1 MTPKTPMRSDK
12 FPFGIAGVS
21 VGEIE
26 RQVPAGEAPPLPPN
40 DRLNVVG
47 KPVPRIN
54 ARAKV
59 TGAARF
65 TVDIKLN
72 GMLHGRLF
80 RSPHPHAR
88 IVSIDTQAAQR
99 HPDVRAV
106 HIITGTVG
114 RATELAP
121 ETDSAVAGAI
131 RVPRALYVGA
141 PIVAVAAITPEA
153 AEAALGLIKV
163 EYEVLPFVVD
173 IEDARKPD
181 APAVFR
187 SPVVGFSFAGGTLA
201 GAELQQHGNVRGPTK
216 SGTRG
221 NVKNGFAEADAV
233 VDGEFR
239 TQVQTHC
246 CAETHAIV
254 ADWRADGLTV
264 YLSTQFTAGV
274 RGELAEAFN
283 LPRNRVRV
291 VVDAM
296 GGGFGSKS
304 SAGNYA
310 RAAIAL
316 SRAAG
321 APVRL
326 VLDRHEEQL
335 DSGNRPGTFQRLKIG
350 ARKDGRISAISLYTY
365 GTAGTAIGAGV
376 GNIAQAM
383 YECPN
388 FDIEQYDVFINAG
401 PGCAMRAPGA
411 VPGAFALEQSVD
423 ELAEKLKIDPLA
435 LRDRIDAS
443 PVRREERRR
452 GAERIGW
459 SRRHAPGADSG
470 PIKRG
475 MGMAQSLWGANVQTN
490 ASCEVRLLRDGSV
503 EFLSSVQDIGT
514 GIGTVL
520 AQVVAEELGLR
531 AEDITVR
538 IGDTDFP
545 AGPPS
550 YGSRTT
556 ASITPPA
563 RNAAYKIKQM
573 LFEMVAPHLG
583 VAAEELKAQNG
594 RIVAKADPAHGM
606 SLRDAAA
613 TLRTDQI
620 SAFAS
625 RSDDYGGFSRLM
637 PDAALAQTDLGGVQ
651 FAEVA
656 VDTETGIVRV
666 ERVVAVQDCGRP
678 MNPLQIESQVHG
690 GILMGISYALFED
703 RIIDRHTGHM
713 LNADL
718 EHYKIIGSRETP
730 EIDVLLLENY
740 QGQSATDAYG
750 IAEPSN
756 IATAPAIANAVYN
769 AIGVRLRQLPM
780 TPAVVLGALGRIPR
794 GS

>member
-1 MTPKTPMRSDK
+1 MRRDK
-12 FPFGIAGVS
+12 FPSGIAGVS

-26 RQVPAGEAPPLPPN
+26 RQVPADEAPPLPTN
-40 DRLNVVG
+40 DRLAVIG
-47 KPVPRIN
+47 KSVPRIN
-54 ARAKV
+54 GRAKV
-59 TGAARF
+59 TGTARF
-65 TVDIKLN
+65 TVDIKLP
-72 GMLHGRLF
+72 GMLHARLL

-88 IVSIDTQAAQR
+88 IASIDIQAAER

-106 HIITGTVG
+106 HVITDVVG
-114 RATELAP
+114 RAVERDSG
-121 ETDSAVAGAI
+121 TDRGAGVHLPA
-131 RVPRALYVGA
+131 ALYIGA
-141 PIVAVAAITPEA
+141 PIAAVAAITEEVA
-153 AEAALGLIKV
+153 DAALGLIKV
-163 EYEVLPFVVD
+163 DYEVLPFVVD
-173 IEDARKPD
+173 MEDARKSD
-181 APAVFR
+181 APAVFA
-187 SPVVGFSFAGGTLA
+187 SPVIGTGFEGRTPGSGEIA
-201 GAELQQHGNVRGPTK
+201 QHGNIRGPSK
-216 SGTRG
+216 AGARG
-221 NVKNGFAEADAV
+221 DIDVGFAEADV
-233 VDGEFR
+233 VVEEEYR

-246 CAETHAIV
+246 CMETHSVV
-254 ADWRADGLTV
+254 ADWRPDGLTV

-274 RGELAEAFN
+274 RNELAEAFK

-310 RAAIAL
+310 RAAVAL

-326 VLDRHEEQL
+326 ALDRREEQL

-350 ARKDGRISAISLYTY
+350 ARKDGRLSAISLYTY
-365 GTAGTAIGAGV
+365 GTAGTATGAGV
-376 GNIAQAM
+376 GNVAQAM
-383 YECPN
+383 YECAN
-388 FDIEQYDVFINAG
+388 FASEQYDVFINAG
-401 PGCAMRAPGA
+401 PGCAMRGPGNT
-411 VPGAFALEQSVD
+411 PGAFALEQTID
-423 ELAEKLKIDPLA
+423 ELAEKLTIDPLL

-459 SRRHAPGADSG
+459 SRRHVPGADKG

-475 MGMAQSLWGANVQTN
+475 IGVAQSLWGANVQTN

-503 EFLSSVQDIGT
+503 EILSSVQDIGT

-531 AEDITVR
+531 PQDITVR

-573 LFEMVAPHLG
+573 LLEIAAPHLG
-583 VAAEELKAQNG
+583 VAVDDLLMRDG
-594 RIVAKADPAHGM
+594 RIVARQDATRSM

-620 SAFAS
+620 GALAS
-625 RSDDYGGFSRLM
+625 RSDDYGGFRRAM
-637 PDAALAQTDLGGVQ
+637 TDAALAENDLGGVQ

-656 VDTETGIVRV
+656 VDTETGIIRV
-666 ERVVAVQDCGRP
+666 ERFVAVQDCGRP
-678 MNPLQIESQVHG
+678 MNPRQIESQVQG
-690 GILMGISYALFED
+690 GILQGISYALFED
-703 RIIDRHTGHM
+703 RIMDRHTGYM

-718 EHYKIIGSRETP
+718 EHYKIVGPRETP
-730 EIDVLLLENY
+730 DIDVIVLENY

-756 IATAPAIANAVYN
+756 IATAPAIANAIYN

-780 TPAVVLGALGRIPR
+780 TPAAVLSALGRIPR

>member
-1 MTPKTPMRSDK
+1 MASTDQMRRDR
-12 FPFGIAGVS
+12 FPSGIVGVS
-21 VGEIE
+21 IGEIE
-26 RQVPAGEAPPLPPN
+26 QQVPAGEAPPLPLN
-40 DRLNVVG
+40 AQLNVIG
-47 KPVPRIN
+47 KSVPRIN
-54 ARAKV
+54 GRAKV

-65 TVDIKLN
+65 TVDIKLA
-72 GMLHGRLF
+72 GMLHGRLL

-88 IVSIDTQAAQR
+88 IVSIDTKAAER

-106 HIITGTVG
+106 HVITDIVG
-114 RATELAP
+114 RAMESEPA
-121 ETDSAVAGAI
+121 AV
-131 RVPRALYVGA
+131 PLPPALYVGA
-141 PIVAVAAITPEA
+141 PIAAVAATTPEA
-153 AEAALGLIKV
+153 AEAALSLIKI

-173 IEDARKPD
+173 MESARKAD
-181 APAVFR
+181 APAVFQ
-187 SPVVGFSFAGGTLA
+187 SPVVGFSFSEGVVAREEIA
-201 GAELQQHGNVRGPTK
+201 QHGNMRGPIKPGVRGDVNK
-216 SGTRG
+216 
-221 NVKNGFAEADAV
+221 GFAEADV
-233 VDGEFR
+233 TVEGEYR

-246 CAETHAIV
+246 CMETHSIV

-274 RGELAEAFN
+274 RAELAAAFG

-304 SAGNYA
+304 GAGNYA
-310 RAAIAL
+310 RAAVAL
-316 SRAAG
+316 SRVAG
-321 APVRL
+321 APIRL
-326 VLDRHEEQL
+326 ALDRREEQL

-350 ARKDGRISAISLYTY
+350 AGKDGLLRAISLYTY
-365 GTAGTAIGAGV
+365 GTAGTALGAGV
-376 GNIAQAM
+376 GNVAQAM
-383 YECPN
+383 YACPN
-388 FDIEQYDVFINAG
+388 FDIEQYDIFINAG

-411 VPGAFALEQSVD
+411 VPGAFALEQAID
-423 ELAEKLKIDPLA
+423 ELAEKLKLDPLA

-452 GAERIGW
+452 GAELIGW
-459 SRRHAPGADSG
+459 SHRRAPGADSD

-475 MGMAQSLWGANVQTN
+475 IGMAQSLWGANVQTN

-503 EFLSSVQDIGT
+503 EILSSVQDIGT

-520 AQVVAEELGLR
+520 AQVVAEEFGLR
-531 AEDITVR
+531 PQDITVR

-563 RNAAYKIKQM
+563 RNAAYKLKQT
-573 LFEMVAPHLG
+573 LLEIVAPHLG
-583 VAAEELKAQNG
+583 VTVDDLVLRGG
-594 RIVAKADPAHGM
+594 RIIAKTDPARGM
-606 SLRDAAA
+606 SLREAAA

-625 RSDDYGGFSRLM
+625 RGDDYGGFRRTM
-637 PDAALAQTDLGGVQ
+637 TDAALAQTDLGGVQ
-651 FAEVA
+651 FAEVS

-666 ERVVAVQDCGRP
+666 ERFVAVQDCGRP
-678 MNPLQIESQVHG
+678 MNPQQIESQVQG
-690 GILMGISYALFED
+690 GVLMGLSYALFED
-703 RIIDRHTGHM
+703 RVFDRHTGHV

-718 EHYKIIGSRETP
+718 EHYKIAGSRETP
-730 EIDVLLLENY
+730 DIEVLLLENY
-740 QGQSATDAYG
+740 QGQSSTDAYG

-780 TPAVVLGALGRIPR
+780 TPAAVLAALGRVPH

>member
-1 MTPKTPMRSDK
+1 MSPNTPTRTEK

-26 RQVPAGEAPPLPPN
+26 RQVPIDEAPPLPTN
-40 DRLNVVG
+40 DRLLVIG
-47 KPVPRIN
+47 KSVPRIN
-54 ARAKV
+54 GRAKV

-65 TVDIKLN
+65 TVDIKLP
-72 GMLHGRLF
+72 GMLHARLL
-80 RSPHPHAR
+80 RSPHPHANV
-88 IVSIDTQAAQR
+88 VSIDTKTAER

-106 HIITGTVG
+106 HVITDVVG
-114 RATELAP
+114 RAIERDP
-121 ETDSAVAGAI
+121 GAGG
-131 RVPRALYVGA
+131 RLPPALYIGS
-141 PIVAVAAITPEA
+141 PIAAVAATTPEA
-153 AEAALGLIKV
+153 ADAALRLIGV
-163 EYEVLPFVVD
+163 EFEVLPFVVG

-181 APAVFR
+181 APTVFA
-187 SPVVGFSFAGGTLA
+187 SPVIGTGFEGIGAGGEVA
-201 GAELQQHGNVRGPTK
+201 QHGNVRGPSK
-216 SGTRG
+216 AGARG
-221 NVKNGFAEADAV
+221 DIDAGFAAADV
-233 VDGEFR
+233 VVEEEYR

-246 CAETHAIV
+246 CMETHAVV
-254 ADWRADGLTV
+254 ADWRSDGLTV

-274 RGELAEAFN
+274 RNELAQAFK

-310 RAAIAL
+310 RAAVAL

-326 VLDRHEEQL
+326 ALDRREEQL

-350 ARKDGRISAISLYTY
+350 ARKDGRLSAISLYTY
-365 GTAGTAIGAGV
+365 GTAGTATGAGV

-388 FDIEQYDVFINAG
+388 FASEQYDVFINAG
-401 PGCAMRAPGA
+401 PGCAMRGPGNT
-411 VPGAFALEQSVD
+411 PGAFALEQAID
-423 ELAEKLKIDPLA
+423 ELAEKLAIDPLL

-443 PVRREERRR
+443 PVRHEERRR

-459 SRRHAPGADSG
+459 SRRHAPGADRG
-470 PIKRG
+470 PLKRG
-475 MGMAQSLWGANVQTN
+475 IGVAQSLWGANVQTN
-490 ASCEVRLLRDGSV
+490 AACEVRLLRDGSV
-503 EFLSSVQDIGT
+503 EILSSVQDIGT

-531 AEDITVR
+531 PQDITVR
-538 IGDTDFP
+538 IGDTEFP

-573 LFEMVAPHLG
+573 VFDLVAPHLG
-583 VAAEELKAQNG
+583 VAADDLLMRGG
-594 RIVAKADPAHGM
+594 RIVVRSDAARGM
-606 SLRDAAA
+606 SLREAAA
-613 TLRTDQI
+613 TMRTDQI
-620 SAFAS
+620 GVLAS
-625 RSDDYGGFSRLM
+625 RSDDYGGFRRM
-637 PDAALAQTDLGGVQ
+637 MTDAALAETDLGGVQ

-666 ERVVAVQDCGRP
+666 ERFVAVQDCGRP
-678 MNPLQIESQVHG
+678 MNPRQIESQVQG
-690 GILMGISYALFED
+690 GVLQGISYALFED
-703 RIIDRHTGHM
+703 RIFDRNTGSM

-718 EHYKIIGSRETP
+718 EHYKIVGSRETP
-730 EIDVLLLENY
+730 DIDVILLENY
-740 QGQSATDAYG
+740 QGESATDAYG
-750 IAEPSN
+750 IAEPAN

-769 AIGVRLRQLPM
+769 AIGVRLRQIPM
-780 TPAVVLGALGRIPR
+780 TPAAVLSALGRIPR

>member
-1 MTPKTPMRSDK
+1 MPTKESTRAEK
-12 FPFGIAGVS
+12 FPSGIVGVS
-21 VGEIE
+21 LGEIE

-40 DRLNVVG
+40 DRLTLIG
-47 KPVPRIN
+47 KSVPRIN

-65 TVDIKLN
+65 TVDVKLA
-72 GMLHGRLF
+72 GMLHARVL
-80 RSPHPHAR
+80 RSPHAHAR
-88 IVSIDTQAAQR
+88 IISIDTQAAER
-99 HPDVRAV
+99 HPGVCAV
-106 HIITGTVG
+106 HIITDIVG
-114 RATELAP
+114 RATERAL
-121 ETDSAVAGAI
+121 ETDPAQASGI
-131 RVPRALYVGA
+131 RLPRALYVGA
-141 PIVAVAAITPEA
+141 PIAAVAATTPEI
-153 AEAALGLIKV
+153 AEAALSLIKI

-173 IEDARKPD
+173 MEEAREAN

-187 SPVVGFSFAGGTLA
+187 SPVTGSGFAGGIPA
-201 GAELQQHGNVRGPTK
+201 GAELAQQGNVRGPSKVGARGDLTK
-216 SGTRG
+216 
-221 NVKNGFAEADAV
+221 GFAEADV
-233 VDGEFR
+233 VVEGEFR

-246 CAETHAIV
+246 CMETHAAI

-264 YLSTQFTAGV
+264 YISTQFTAGV
-274 RGELAEAFN
+274 RNELADAFN
-283 LPRNRVRV
+283 LPRGRVRI

-310 RAAIAL
+310 RVAVAL

-326 VLDRHEEQL
+326 ALDRREEQL

-350 ARKDGRISAISLYTY
+350 ARKDGSLSAISLYTY
-365 GTAGTAIGAGV
+365 GTAGTATGAGV
-376 GNIAQAM
+376 GNIAQTM

-388 FDIEQYDVFINAG
+388 FDSEQYDVFINAG
-401 PGCAMRAPGA
+401 PGCAMRGPGNT
-411 VPGAFALEQSVD
+411 PGAFALEQAID
-423 ELAEKLKIDPLA
+423 ELAEKLSIDPLA

-443 PVRREERRR
+443 PVRREERRI

-470 PIKRG
+470 TVKRG
-475 MGMAQSLWGANVQTN
+475 VGVAQSLWGANVQTN

-503 EFLSSVQDIGT
+503 EVLSSVQDIGT
-514 GIGTVL
+514 GIVTVL

-531 AEDITVR
+531 PEDVTIR

-563 RNAAYKIKQM
+563 RNAAHKIKQT
-573 LFEMVAPHLG
+573 LFESTAPHLG
-583 VAAEELKAQNG
+583 VAAETLVMGGG
-594 RIVAKADPAHGM
+594 RIFVQADPARGM
-606 SLRDAAA
+606 SLREAAA
-613 TLRTDQI
+613 KLRTDQI

-625 RSDDYGGFSRLM
+625 RADDYGGFRRTMS
-637 PDAALAQTDLGGVQ
+637 DAALAQTDLGGVQ
-651 FAEVA
+651 FAAVA

-678 MNPLQIESQVHG
+678 MNPAQIESQVQG
-690 GILMGISYALFED
+690 GVLQGISYALFED
-703 RIIDRHTGHM
+703 RILDQPTGTM
-713 LNADL
+713 LNPDL
-718 EHYKIIGSRETP
+718 EHYKIVGSRETP
-730 EIDVLLLENY
+730 QIDVVVLENY

-756 IATAPAIANAVYN
+756 IATAPAVANAVYN
-769 AIGVRLRQLPM
+769 AIGVRMRQLPM
-780 TPAVVLGALGRIPR
+780 TPAAVLGALGRIPH

>member
-1 MTPKTPMRSDK
+1 MRRDK
-12 FPFGIAGVS
+12 FPSGIAGVS

-26 RQVPAGEAPPLPPN
+26 RQVPADEAPPLPTN
-40 DRLNVVG
+40 DRLAVIG
-47 KPVPRIN
+47 KSVPRIN
-54 ARAKV
+54 GRAKV

-65 TVDIKLN
+65 TVDIKLPS
-72 GMLHGRLF
+72 MLHARLL
-80 RSPHPHAR
+80 RSPHAHAH
-88 IVSIDTQAAQR
+88 IVSIDTQAGER

-106 HIITGTVG
+106 HVITDVVG
-114 RATELAP
+114 RAIERDP
-121 ETDSAVAGAI
+121 GTDHGAGG
-131 RVPRALYVGA
+131 RLPPALYVGA
-141 PIVAVAAITPEA
+141 PIAAIAATTPEA
-153 AEAALGLIKV
+153 ADAALRLIEV

-173 IEDARKPD
+173 MEDARKPD
-181 APAVFR
+181 APAVFAL
-187 SPVVGFSFAGGTLA
+187 PVVGSGFAGGVPA
-201 GAELQQHGNVRGPTK
+201 GGELQQHGNIRGPSK
-216 SGTRG
+216 AGARG
-221 NVKNGFAEADAV
+221 DIDAGFAEAEV
-233 VDGEFR
+233 VVEEEYR

-246 CAETHAIV
+246 CMETHSVV
-254 ADWRADGLTV
+254 ADWRPDGLTV

-274 RGELAEAFN
+274 RNELAEAFR

-310 RAAIAL
+310 RAAVAL

-326 VLDRHEEQL
+326 ALDRREEQL

-350 ARKDGRISAISLYTY
+350 ARKDGRLSAISLYTY
-365 GTAGTAIGAGV
+365 GTAGTATGAGV
-376 GNIAQAM
+376 GNVAQAM
-383 YECPN
+383 YECQN
-388 FDIEQYDVFINAG
+388 FASEQYDVFINAG
-401 PGCAMRAPGA
+401 PGCAMRGPGNT
-411 VPGAFALEQSVD
+411 PGAFALEQTID
-423 ELAEKLKIDPLA
+423 ELAEKLTIDPLL
-435 LRDRIDAS
+435 LRDRIDPSA
-443 PVRREERRR
+443 VRREERRV

-459 SRRHAPGADSG
+459 SRRHVPGADKG

-475 MGMAQSLWGANVQTN
+475 IGVAQSLWGANVQTN

-503 EFLSSVQDIGT
+503 EILSSVQDIGT

-531 AEDITVR
+531 PQDITVR

-563 RNAAYKIKQM
+563 RNAAYKVKQM
-573 LFEMVAPHLG
+573 LFKIVAPHLG
-583 VAAEELKAQNG
+583 VAVEDLLMRGG
-594 RIVAKADPAHGM
+594 RIVVRSDATRSL

-620 SAFAS
+620 GALAS
-625 RSDDYGGFSRLM
+625 RSDDYGGFRRTM
-637 PDAALAQTDLGGVQ
+637 ADAALAENDLGGVQ

-666 ERVVAVQDCGRP
+666 ERFVAVQDCGRP
-678 MNPLQIESQVHG
+678 MNPRQIESQVQG
-690 GILMGISYALFED
+690 GILQGISYALFED
-703 RIIDRHTGHM
+703 RILDRHTGYM

-718 EHYKIIGSRETP
+718 EHYKIVGSRETP
-730 EIDVLLLENY
+730 DIDVIVLENY

-780 TPAVVLGALGRIPR
+780 TPAAVLAVLGRIPR

>member
-1 MTPKTPMRSDK
+1 MAPNEQMRRDK
-12 FPFGIAGVS
+12 FPSGIAGVS
-21 VGEIE
+21 VGEVE
-26 RQVPAGEAPPLPPN
+26 RQVPVGEAPPLPTN
-40 DRLNVVG
+40 DRLAVIG
-47 KPVPRIN
+47 KSVPRIDG
-54 ARAKV
+54 RAKV

-65 TVDIKLN
+65 TVDVKLA
-72 GMLHGRLF
+72 GMLHGRLL
-80 RSPHPHAR
+80 RSPYPHAR
-88 IVSIDTQAAQR
+88 IVSIDTKAAER

-106 HIITGTVG
+106 HVITDIVG
-114 RATELAP
+114 RAIESGQVP
-121 ETDSAVAGAI
+121 GAL
-131 RVPRALYVGA
+131 PRALYAGA
-141 PIVAVAAITPEA
+141 PIAAIAATTPEA
-153 AEAALGLIKV
+153 AASALNLVKI

-173 IEDARKPD
+173 IEDARKSG
-181 APAVFR
+181 APAVFS
-187 SPVVGFSFAGGTLA
+187 SPVSGFGFAGGAPTA
-201 GAELQQHGNVRGPTK
+201 AELQQHGNVRGPTRV
-216 SGTRG
+216 GIRG
-221 NVKNGFAEADAV
+221 DVNQGFAAADAV
-233 VDGEFR
+233 VEAEYR
-239 TQVQTHC
+239 TEVQTHC
-246 CAETHAIV
+246 CMETHAIV

-274 RGELAEAFN
+274 RAELADAFD

-291 VVDAM
+291 VVNAM

-304 SAGNYA
+304 GAGNYA

-350 ARKDGRISAISLYTY
+350 ARKDGQLSAISLYTY
-365 GTAGTAIGAGV
+365 GTAVTATGAGV
-376 GNIAQAM
+376 GNVAQAM

-401 PGCAMRAPGA
+401 PGCAMRGPGNT
-411 VPGAFALEQSVD
+411 PGAFGLEQIVD
-423 ELAEKLKIDPLA
+423 ELAEKLKIDPLL

-459 SRRHAPGADSG
+459 SRRHAPGADTG
-470 PIKRG
+470 TIKRG
-475 MGMAQSLWGANVQTN
+475 IGMAQSLWGANVQTN

-503 EFLSSVQDIGT
+503 EILSSVQDIGT

-531 AEDITVR
+531 PQDITVR

-545 AGPPS
+545 AGGPS

-563 RNAAYKIKQM
+563 RNAAYKIKQT
-573 LFEMVAPHLG
+573 LLAIVAPHLG
-583 VAAEELKAQNG
+583 VAVDDLVLRDG
-594 RIVAKADPAHGM
+594 RITTKTNPARGM
-606 SLRDAAA
+606 SLREAAA

-625 RSDDYGGFSRLM
+625 RSDDYGGFRRTM
-637 PDAALAQTDLGGVQ
+637 TDAALAQTDLGGVQ

-666 ERVVAVQDCGRP
+666 DRVVAVQDCGRP
-678 MNPLQIESQVHG
+678 MNPMQTESQVQG
-690 GILMGISYALFED
+690 GVLMGLSYALFED
-703 RIIDRHTGHM
+703 RVIDRHTGHM

-718 EHYKIIGSRETP
+718 EHYKIAGSRETP
-730 EIDVLLLENY
+730 DIEVVLLENY

-750 IAEPSN
+750 IAEPAN

-780 TPAVVLGALGRIPR
+780 TPAAVLGALGRIPR